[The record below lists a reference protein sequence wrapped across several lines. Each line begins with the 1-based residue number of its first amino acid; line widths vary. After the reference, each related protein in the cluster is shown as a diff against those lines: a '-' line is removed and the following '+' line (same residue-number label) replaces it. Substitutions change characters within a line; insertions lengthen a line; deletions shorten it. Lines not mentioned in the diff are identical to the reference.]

1 MKVNDKPTGMN
12 NPGAV
17 GMQTTRDQSP
27 HVRPFL
33 SWRFGHENISMNFFP
48 LLLIQ
53 KELSFQLMSKECK
66 VRTGKLRP
74 RRLLMI
80 KMAMI
85 TDHRVKERTSREI
98 TL

>member
-1 MKVNDKPTGMN
+1 MKVNNKPTGMN

-17 GMQTTRDQSP
+17 GMLTTRDQSP

-33 SWRFGHENISMNFFP
+33 SWRFGHENISINFFP

-53 KELSFQLMSKECK
+53 KSKFQLMSKECT

-80 KMAMI
+80 RMAMI
-85 TDHRVKERTSREI
+85 TDHLVKERTSREI

>member
-1 MKVNDKPTGMN
+1 MKVKDKPTGMN

-17 GMQTTRDQSP
+17 GIETTRDQSP
-27 HVRPFL
+27 HVRPFR
-33 SWRFGHENISMNFFP
+33 SWRFGHENISMNYFL

-53 KELSFQLMSKECK
+53 KSSFQLMSKECT

-80 KMAMI
+80 RMAMI
-85 TDHRVKERTSREI
+85 TDHLVKERTSREI

>member
-1 MKVNDKPTGMN
+1 MKVNDKPTGIN

-17 GMQTTRDQSP
+17 EMQTTRDQSP

-53 KELSFQLMSKECK
+53 KEQFSINVYRMYSK
-66 VRTGKLRP
+66 
-74 RRLLMI
+74 
-80 KMAMI
+80 
-85 TDHRVKERTSREI
+85 DW
-98 TL
+98 

>member
-1 MKVNDKPTGMN
+1 MQHDSLSQQAPLEQNRIRLLCNDQANMKVNDKPTGMN

-17 GMQTTRDQSP
+17 GMQTTRDQSQ

-53 KELSFQLMSKECK
+53 KEQFSIN
-66 VRTGKLRP
+66 V
-74 RRLLMI
+74 
-80 KMAMI
+80 
-85 TDHRVKERTSREI
+85 
-98 TL
+98 

>member
-17 GMQTTRDQSP
+17 GMKTIRDQSP

-33 SWRFGHENISMNFFP
+33 SWRFVHENVSMNFFP
-48 LLLIQ
+48 LLLFQ
-53 KELSFQLMSKECK
+53 KEQFSVNVLRMYSKAC
-66 VRTGKLRP
+66 KLRP
-74 RRLLMI
+74 ICLLMI
-80 KMAMI
+80 RMAMI
-85 TDHRVKERTSREI
+85 TDHLVKERTSRKI